1 MVQKQSEATN
11 ESNEYILDH
20 STFMDDAHKKLRDI
34 LIDHE
39 SVKVGQGEFITAY
52 SDLQKNKFCNK
63 YKKEQKEKLQFKE
76 AWEASEK
83 KLAKVTAEN
92 AGLEG
97 RNDELKADN
106 EYFKKMSTSL
116 SENANY
122 AMKGAGVMAKQLQQ
136 QQTHAMNER
145 AINQIELFQWQNP
158 GQPVPYMY
166 MTQFDPTTQERVDKL
181 QERTNAAYQDLLKA

>member
-1 MVQKQSEATN
+1 M
-11 ESNEYILDH
+11 
-20 STFMDDAHKKLRDI
+20 
-34 LIDHE
+34 
-39 SVKVGQGEFITAY
+39 
-52 SDLQKNKFCNK
+52 
-63 YKKEQKEKLQFKE
+63 
-76 AWEASEK
+76 
-83 KLAKVTAEN
+83 TAEN

-145 AINQIELFQWQNP
+145 AINQIELF
-158 GQPVPYMY
+158 
-166 MTQFDPTTQERVDKL
+166 
-181 QERTNAAYQDLLKA
+181 